1 MAVWHAVEDIAFQHK
16 TLKSTPKEVCF
27 VPFKFLTRLAHQL
40 YVENHYETE
49 STIESK
55 YLFPA

>member
-1 MAVWHAVEDIAFQHK
+1 MAVWHAVEDIAFQHGI
-16 TLKSTPKEVCF
+16 LKSTPKEVCF
-27 VPFKFLTRLAHQL
+27 VPFKFLTSLAHQL